1 MLQANNHS
9 PASTATIAIAILDLT
24 TPWAV
29 NRSALLA
36 ESVFDGVRA
45 KMAHLRTGLQER
57 DATIAAV
64 QQVGICHVCVC
75 ALGTPVQL
83 QAPLIW
89 GIANPQRTHRHEGSH
104 KCCCCCCCPLLLQ
117 ELAVAR
123 ARHAEQLSQLAAAHD
138 AELSSAAA
146 DASEAVGRHLALI
159 DRLMAERER
168 ATAQAGAAL
177 QDCKAW
183 HLSRYFLVSW
193 IVVALI
199 LIIHVT

>member
-75 ALGTPVQL
+75 VCIGNACTAAGTTDMGNCQPPAHTQTRRL
-83 QAPLIW
+83 TQM
-89 GIANPQRTHRHEGSH
+89 
-104 KCCCCCCCPLLLQ
+104 LLL
-117 ELAVAR
+117 L
-123 ARHAEQLSQLAAAHD
+123 LPT
-138 AELSSAAA
+138 
-146 DASEAVGRHLALI
+146 
-159 DRLMAERER
+159 
-168 ATAQAGAAL
+168 TAAGAGCGTCTSCRAAL
-177 QDCKAW
+177 TARR
-183 HLSRYFLVSW
+183 S
-193 IVVALI
+193 
-199 LIIHVT
+199 T